1 MKILPMI
8 WKVPAVAAALLVGLL
23 GASQAGWSGT
33 ELVVNLPLMG
43 PLEDFVTGIFF
54 AIGAAVCAG
63 SILIVQRIA
72 KPALWLVLPILLYAT
87 LVSGAWNGLASDF
100 DATRLE
106 ALRHHLANAYALEH
120 MSPRGRY
127 RSCKDKRIELTDDA
141 KAFCERTMHVG
152 PGKPIPGSEHRCGP
166 LGMSS
171 CFDTAP
177 AK

>member
-23 GASQAGWSGT
+23 GVSQAGWSGT

-43 PLEDFVTGIFF
+43 PLVDFATGIFF

-63 SILIVQRIA
+63 IVILIAQRIA

-120 MSPRGRY
+120 MSPSGRY
-127 RSCKDKRIELTDDA
+127 RSCKDE
-141 KAFCERTMHVG
+141 
-152 PGKPIPGSEHRCGP
+152 
-166 LGMSS
+166 
-171 CFDTAP
+171 
-177 AK
+177 